1 MDKSAQAHVPAD
13 KAVVGFFTDGNAG
26 ESGYR
31 LLKEMGYGEDEIS
44 VLLSDESKKLY
55 FSSPGLRGEVVGNAT
70 SSSGSGPAV
79 GAALGAGAGAVLG
92 GAIAVAAVIALPGI
106 SLIALGPLAAI
117 VTGSGFGGLSG
128 GLLGSVVG
136 VAIPQDEANG
146 YEEKLRKGHILLG
159 VSPRSREDRIQIMN
173 EWDMLGAE
181 VIRQPEIPDT
191 NPKEVPPNPPLE
203 PTSKLN

>member
-1 MDKSAQAHVPAD
+1 MDKSAQTHVPAD
-13 KAVVGFFTDGNAG
+13 KAVVGFFTDGDAG

-31 LLKEMGYGEDEIS
+31 LLKEMDYTEDEIS

-55 FSSPGLRGEVVGNAT
+55 FSAPGLRGQVVGNSN

-79 GAALGAGAGAVLG
+79 GAAVGASTGAVLG
-92 GAIAVAAVIALPGI
+92 GIFAAAAVVALPGI
-106 SLIALGPLAAI
+106 SLLALGPLAAI

-128 GLLGSVVG
+128 GLLGSVLG
-136 VAIPQDEANG
+136 VAIPQDQADA
-146 YEEKLRKGHILLG
+146 YEEKLRKGNILIG

-173 EWDMLGAE
+173 EWDLLGAE

-191 NPKEVPPNPPLE
+191 NPKEPPPAQPITPAE
-203 PTSKLN
+203 

>member
-1 MDKSAQAHVPAD
+1 MDKSAKAHVPAD
-13 KAVVGFFTDGNAG
+13 KAVVGFFTDGEAG
-26 ESGYR
+26 ERGYR
-31 LLKEMGYGEDEIS
+31 LLKEMEYGEDQIS

-55 FSSPGLRGEVVGNAT
+55 FSAPGLHGEVIGAT

-79 GAALGAGAGAVLG
+79 GAAIGASAGALLG
-92 GAIAVAAVIALPGI
+92 GAIAVAAVVALPGI

-117 VTGSGFGGLSG
+117 VAGSGFGGLSG

-136 VAIPQDEANG
+136 VAIPQDEANSTNV
-146 YEEKLRKGHILLG
+146 YEEKLRNGHILLG
-159 VSPRSREDRIQIMN
+159 VSPRSREDRIQITN
-173 EWDMLGAE
+173 EWEMLGAE

-203 PTSKLN
+203 QAA

>member
-1 MDKSAQAHVPAD
+1 MA
-13 KAVVGFFTDGNAG
+13 AVV
-26 ESGYR
+26 
-31 LLKEMGYGEDEIS
+31 
-44 VLLSDESKKLY
+44 
-55 FSSPGLRGEVVGNAT
+55 
-70 SSSGSGPAV
+70 
-79 GAALGAGAGAVLG
+79 
-92 GAIAVAAVIALPGI
+92 ALPGI

-146 YEEKLRKGHILLG
+146 YEEKLRKGHILIG
-159 VSPRSREDRIQIMN
+159 VSPRSREDRIQITN
-173 EWDMLGAE
+173 EWEMLGAE

-203 PTSKLN
+203 QAA

>member
-13 KAVVGFFTDGNAG
+13 KAVVGFFTDGEAG
-26 ESGYR
+26 ERGYR
-31 LLKEMGYGEDEIS
+31 LLKEMEYGEDQIS

-55 FSSPGLRGEVVGNAT
+55 FSAPGLHGEVIGAT

-79 GAALGAGAGAVLG
+79 GAAIGASAGALLG
-92 GAIAVAAVIALPGI
+92 GAIAVAAVVALPGI
-106 SLIALGPLAAI
+106 SLIALGPLAAL

-146 YEEKLRKGHILLG
+146 YEEKLRNGHILLG
-159 VSPRSREDRIQIMN
+159 VSPRSREDRIQITN
-173 EWDMLGAE
+173 EWEMLGAE

-203 PTSKLN
+203 PAS